1 MLQRIG
7 LAQALINDPKLVILD
22 EPLGGLD
29 PLGRKEIRDIIVR
42 FKQEGKTV
50 FFTSHILQD
59 IEMICDHV
67 AIIVGGRV
75 VKQGALQDLV
85 SEKVL
90 FTEVTVIGR
99 YPSEAFQGLGES
111 VSVQGERV
119 LLKVFEESRV
129 DDVLALVRERK
140 GKVISLSPRTETLE
154 DIFVETVSREMKIT
168 AIAGIT
174 FKEAKRDRILYLLFF
189 FAAVAIIASRVLAIL
204 TVGDRVKIIKD
215 VGLASISIFGVLM
228 AVLIGTSLVYKEID
242 KKTIFTLLSKPL
254 HRAEFILGKF
264 FGLVLTLLVMTVGMS
279 LIFLGLVYLHTFR
292 IEWTM
297 LVAIAYIFLELVL
310 ITAVAILFSS
320 FSTPILSSIFSL
332 SFYLIG
338 HLLLGPGAAHQ
349 EDDEPGAGRSAA
361 RFLYTFLPD
370 LENFNFKTEV
380 VHGLPIPAGIYLYSF
395 LYGICY
401 TAFIL
406 ALAILIFRRRDFI

>member
-1 MLQRIG
+1 
-7 LAQALINDPKLVILD
+7 
-22 EPLGGLD
+22 
-29 PLGRKEIRDIIVR
+29 
-42 FKQEGKTV
+42 
-50 FFTSHILQD
+50 
-59 IEMICDHV
+59 
-67 AIIVGGRV
+67 
-75 VKQGALQDLV
+75 
-85 SEKVL
+85 
-90 FTEVTVIGR
+90 
-99 YPSEAFQGLGES
+99 
-111 VSVQGERV
+111 
-119 LLKVFEESRV
+119 
-129 DDVLALVRERK
+129 
-140 GKVISLSPRTETLE
+140 
-154 DIFVETVSREMKIT
+154 MKIG

-189 FAAVAIIASRVLAIL
+189 FAAVSILASRVLAVL

-264 FGLVLTLLVMTVGMS
+264 FGLVLTLFVMTLGMS
-279 LIFLGLVYLHTFR
+279 LIFLVIVYLHTFR
-292 IEWTM
+292 IEWAM
-297 LVAIAYIFLELVL
+297 LIAIAYILLELVL

-338 HLLLGPGAAHQ
+338 HLSWGLDVLIKKMR
-349 EDDEPGAGRSAA
+349 AGTGRAVA
-361 RFLYTFLPD
+361 QFLYMFLPD

-380 VHGLPIPAGIYLYSF
+380 VHGLPIPAGIFVYSF

-406 ALAILIFRRRDFI
+406 GLAILIFRRRDFI